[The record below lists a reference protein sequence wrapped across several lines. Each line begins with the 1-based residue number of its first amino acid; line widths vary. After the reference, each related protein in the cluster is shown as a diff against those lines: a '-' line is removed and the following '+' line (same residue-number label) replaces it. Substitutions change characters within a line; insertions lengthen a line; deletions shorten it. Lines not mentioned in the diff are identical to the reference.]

1 MAFYVFT
8 IMQTLSVNGMEGS
21 RPVVICGGRSNPAL
35 AREIAAKFGTEL
47 GKVTLKNFSDGEVYV
62 KFEESIRGSDLFIIQ
77 GTQPPA
83 EHWIELL
90 LLVDAAKRASVA
102 RITAVIPYF
111 GYARQDRKDRPRVSI
126 AAKLFADLLS
136 TAGVNRVLTMDL
148 HAPQIQ
154 GFFDIPVDHLY
165 GSALF
170 IEYMQNVDHD
180 NLVAVAPDVGASKRA
195 RAYASR
201 LDCDLALIDK
211 RRTAP
216 NEAQV
221 VNIIGDVAG
230 KNVLLIDDMVDT
242 AGTLVNAAAA
252 LREAGALNIWAA
264 GTHALLS
271 GPAFQRIEDSEI
283 SKLLVTDTIPLTR
296 QSDKLEVLGVAPYF
310 ADAIRRICVDDSV
323 STLFV
328 E

>member
-1 MAFYVFT
+1 MSLTVFNT
-8 IMQTLSVNGMEGS
+8 PDT
-21 RPVVICGGRSNPAL
+21 RPVVLCAGRANPAL
-35 AREIAAKFGTEL
+35 AGGIADAFGVEL
-47 GKVTLKNFSDGEVYV
+47 GQVTIRNFSDGEVYV
-62 KFEESIRGSDLFIIQ
+62 KFEESIRGTDLFIIQ

-83 EHWIELL
+83 ENLMELL
-90 LLVDAAKRASVA
+90 LLVDAAKRASA
-102 RITAVIPYF
+102 SRITAVIPYF

-126 AAKLFADLLS
+126 AAKLVADLLS
-136 TAGVNRVLTMDL
+136 TAGVNRILTMDL

-170 IEYMQNVDHD
+170 IEHVKQIDIP
-180 NLVAVAPDVGASKRA
+180 NLVVVAPDVGASKRA

-201 LDCDLALIDK
+201 LNCDLAMIDK
-211 RRTAP
+211 RRPRP
-216 NEAQV
+216 NEAEV
-221 VNIIGDVAG
+221 VNIIGSVSG

-242 AGTLVNAAAA
+242 AGTLVNGAAA
-252 LREAGALNIWAA
+252 LRKSGALQIWAA

-271 GPAFQRIEDSEI
+271 GPAYDKIEGSEI

-296 QSDKLEVLGVAPYF
+296 QSDRIEVLGVATYF

>member
-1 MAFYVFT
+1 MIATFSSLESEV
-8 IMQTLSVNGMEGS
+8 S
-21 RPVVICGGRSNPAL
+21 RPIVLCGGRSHPAL
-35 AREIAAKFGTEL
+35 ARGIALALGTSL
-47 GKVTLKNFSDGEVYV
+47 GDLTLKNFSDGELYV
-62 KFEESIRGSDLFIIQ
+62 KFGQSIRGSDLFIIQ

-83 EHWIELL
+83 DNWIELL
-90 LLVDAAKRASVA
+90 LLVDAAKRASAA

-170 IEYMQNVDHD
+170 IEHMKRVPLD
-180 NLVAVAPDVGASKRA
+180 NLVVVAPDVGASKRA

-201 LDCDLALIDK
+201 LECDLALIDK
-211 RRTAP
+211 RRPRP
-216 NEAQV
+216 NEAEV
-221 VNIIGDVAG
+221 VNIIGDVEG

-242 AGTLVNAAAA
+242 AGTLVNAAEA
-252 LREAGALNIWAA
+252 LRGAGALEIWAA

-271 GPAFQRIEDSEI
+271 GPAYERIESSEI

-296 QSDKLEVLGVAPYF
+296 QSDRIEVLGVGSYF

>member
-1 MAFYVFT
+1 ME
-8 IMQTLSVNGMEGS
+8 MSLSISDTNEG
-21 RPVVICGGRSNPAL
+21 RPVVICSGRSNPAL
-35 AREIAAKFGTEL
+35 AEGIATAFGVDLGEL
-47 GKVTLKNFSDGEVYV
+47 TIKNFSDGEIYV
-62 KFEESIRGSDLFIIQ
+62 KFEESIRGADLFIVQ

-83 EHWIELL
+83 EHLMELL
-90 LLVDAAKRASVA
+90 LLVDAAKRASA
-102 RITAVIPYF
+102 SRITAVIPYF

-126 AAKLFADLLS
+126 AAKLVADMLS
-136 TAGVNRVLTMDL
+136 TAGVDRILTMDL

-154 GFFDIPVDHLY
+154 GFFNIPVDHLY

-170 IEYMQNVDHD
+170 IEHVNQIGIP
-180 NLVAVAPDVGASKRA
+180 NLVVVAPDVGASKRA

-201 LDCDLALIDK
+201 LESDLAMIDK
-211 RRTAP
+211 RRPRP
-216 NEAQV
+216 NEAEV
-221 VNIIGDVAG
+221 VNIIGSIAG

-242 AGTLVNAAAA
+242 AGTLVNGAAA
-252 LREAGALNIWAA
+252 LKKAGALEIWAA

-271 GPAFQRIEDSEI
+271 GPAYERIESSEI

-296 QSDKLEVLGVAPYF
+296 QSEKIEVLGVATYF